1 MTQDEAKAQILE
13 ICSKVSK
20 NRVYNHIRCHYEELF
35 EYIET
40 YFDWPSETK
49 SGIKLMWILNDI
61 HEIPK
66 CIECGEDIPINRLH
80 KADKTYMFCSK
91 YCADHSK
98 HAREQYKKTCM
109 EKYGAEHNMKSEK
122 GMAEYIDG
130 IQKKYGKDI
139 TNICQAKNVR
149 EKIHQTNIEKYGCIS
164 PFGSSDVQEKAKQTF
179 IDKYGV
185 DNPFSSPSIQEKC
198 D

>member
-20 NRVYNHIRCHYEELF
+20 NKVYNNIRCHYKELF

-98 HAREQYKKTCM
+98 HTREQYKKTCTVI
-109 EKYGAEHNMKSEK
+109 AVI
-122 GMAEYIDG
+122 A
-130 IQKKYGKDI
+130 
-139 TNICQAKNVR
+139 
-149 EKIHQTNIEKYGCIS
+149 
-164 PFGSSDVQEKAKQTF
+164 
-179 IDKYGV
+179 
-185 DNPFSSPSIQEKC
+185 
-198 D
+198 